1 MGHSAL
7 WWVASE
13 PYRQVMLRP
22 VDACTIPSWPDDAC
36 IGGGREDFVEDG
48 LGAFVR
54 RQLSDPRWLEE
65 LERRVSDGSST
76 SSAEHPS

>member
-7 WWVASE
+7 SWVASE

-48 LGAFVR
+48 LGAFVEGSYQIPGGWR
-54 RQLSDPRWLEE
+54 NW
-65 LERRVSDGSST
+65 SDGWST